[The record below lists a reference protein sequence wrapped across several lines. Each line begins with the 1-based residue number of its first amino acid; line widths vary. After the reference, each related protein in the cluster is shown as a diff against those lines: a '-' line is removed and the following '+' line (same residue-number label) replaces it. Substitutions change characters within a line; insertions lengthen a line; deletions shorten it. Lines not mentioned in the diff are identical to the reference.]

1 MLLKPLIVFA
11 GNEAFSE
18 ENEHIEVNS
27 LALTTTTTQPSTP
40 VVQTRRQKIKFGTKI
55 SSLKV
60 NQEERFKNS
69 FNEPT
74 LREITSDNV
83 STNTRNAGTK
93 MPKIEFKLVEDTDQ
107 GRQDVII
114 VLIRVLEYLSFLS
127 DLLSY
132 LLVISQRSRPRQ
144 RRWHQLWSSDAVA
157 RGSGVSWAAPGC
169 GQH

>member
-1 MLLKPLIVFA
+1 MLVFA

-18 ENEHIEVNS
+18 ENEHTEVNS
-27 LALTTTTTQPSTP
+27 LASTTTTTQPSTP
-40 VVQTRRQKIKFGTKI
+40 VVQTRPQKIKFGTKI

-74 LREITSDNV
+74 LREITSDNA

-107 GRQDVII
+107 GRHDLII
-114 VLIRVLEYLSFLS
+114 IL
-127 DLLSY
+127 
-132 LLVISQRSRPRQ
+132 
-144 RRWHQLWSSDAVA
+144 H
-157 RGSGVSWAAPGC
+157 
-169 GQH
+169 